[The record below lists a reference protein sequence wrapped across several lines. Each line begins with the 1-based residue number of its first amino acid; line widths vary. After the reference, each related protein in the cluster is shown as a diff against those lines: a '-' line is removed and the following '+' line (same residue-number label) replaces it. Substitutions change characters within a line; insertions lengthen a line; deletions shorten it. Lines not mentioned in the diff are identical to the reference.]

1 MHPLYDKFCLL
12 CDELAI
18 KNRIEQTLYKLYLK
32 HDDLNSA
39 LNESGA
45 ILQKEQKDVKRLEKT
60 SVSSIFY
67 TIIGQN
73 NKKLEKEKAEASDAE
88 MKYFELQ
95 NELTNLKNE
104 IGKYEREL
112 RAVRGCDLRYGRLLP
127 QIIDEI
133 KTYDSPEC
141 KAVIDTFDSL
151 TRVEEKLQK
160 LDEALELCHEAMTN
174 VINALKHLEKA
185 YSYAQKRSS
194 YLHRKNRIRL
204 TCKILVILEDEIRPI
219 IEELYRQIKRLDA
232 GLVGSRIDFE
242 IKAELTADFSD
253 ISELKAATERLIP
266 QLEEIQSKLNVAR
279 DRWAKVAGERRT
291 ELHEQIKAVLA

>member
-1 MHPLYDKFCLL
+1 MHQLYDKFSLL
-12 CDELAI
+12 CEELAV
-18 KNRIEQTLYKLYLK
+18 KSRIERTLYKLYLK

-39 LNESGA
+39 LNKSGA
-45 ILQKEQKDVKRLEKT
+45 ILQKEQKDVKQLKKT

-67 TIIGQN
+67 TIIGQK

-133 KTYDSPEC
+133 KTYDSPES
-141 KAVIDTFDSL
+141 KAVLDTFDTL
-151 TRVEEKLQK
+151 TRIEKK
-160 LDEALELCHEAMTN
+160 VSDFEKALELCYEVLANLSGAT
-174 VINALKHLEKA
+174 KHLTRAETDSQNLSLLNAEHNAYLRSDIRINLEKV
-185 YSYAQKRSS
+185 K
-194 YLHRKNRIRL
+194 
-204 TCKILVILEDEIRPI
+204 PI
-219 IEELYRQIKRLDA
+219 VDTLCRQIKRLDA
-232 GLVGSRIDFE
+232 DLVGSHIDFDIKIE
-242 IKAELTADFSD
+242 IGNYSDD
-253 ISELKAATERLIP
+253 ISEWKAEVEHLIP
-266 QLEEIQSKLNVAR
+266 QIEEIQRKLNVAR

-291 ELHEQIKAVLA
+291 ELHEQIKAVLK

>member
-12 CDELAI
+12 CEELAV
-18 KNRIEQTLYKLYLK
+18 KNRIEHTLYKLYLK

-39 LNESGA
+39 LNKSGA
-45 ILQKEQKDVKRLEKT
+45 ILQKEQKDVKRLKKT

-67 TIIGQN
+67 TIIGQK

-133 KTYDSPEC
+133 KTYDSPES
-141 KAVIDTFDSL
+141 KAILDTFDTL
-151 TRVEEKLQK
+151 TRIEKK
-160 LDEALELCHEAMTN
+160 VSDFEKALELCYEVLANLSGAT
-174 VINALKHLEKA
+174 KHLTRAETDSQNLSLLNAEHNA
-185 YSYAQKRSS
+185 YLRSDI
-194 YLHRKNRIRL
+194 RIN
-204 TCKILVILEDEIRPI
+204 LEQSKPI
-219 IEELYRQIKRLDA
+219 VDTLCRQIKRLDA
-232 GLVGSRIDFE
+232 DLVGSHLDFDIKIE
-242 IKAELTADFSD
+242 IGNYSDD
-253 ISELKAATERLIP
+253 ISEWKAEVEHLIP
-266 QLEEIQSKLNVAR
+266 QIEEIQRKLNVAR

>member
-1 MHPLYDKFCLL
+1 MHPLYEKFSLL

-18 KNRIEQTLYKLYLK
+18 KNRIEHTLYKLYLK

-39 LNESGA
+39 LNKSGA
-45 ILQKEQKDVKRLEKT
+45 ILQKEQKDVRRLKKT

-67 TIIGQN
+67 TIIGQK

-127 QIIDEI
+127 QILAEI
-133 KTYDSPEC
+133 KTYDSPES
-141 KAVIDTFDSL
+141 KAVLDTFDTL
-151 TRVEEKLQK
+151 TRIEKK
-160 LDEALELCHEAMTN
+160 VSDFEKALELCYEVLANLSGAT
-174 VINALKHLEKA
+174 KHLTRAETNSQNLSLLNAEHNAYLRSDIRINLEKV
-185 YSYAQKRSS
+185 K
-194 YLHRKNRIRL
+194 
-204 TCKILVILEDEIRPI
+204 PI
-219 IEELYRQIKRLDA
+219 VDTLCRQIKRLDA
-232 GLVGSRIDFE
+232 DLVGSHLDFDIKIE
-242 IKAELTADFSD
+242 IGNYSDD
-253 ISELKAATERLIP
+253 ISEWKAEVEHLIP
-266 QLEEIQSKLNVAR
+266 QIEEIQRKLNVAR

-291 ELHEQIKAVLA
+291 ELHEQIKAVLK

>member
-1 MHPLYDKFCLL
+1 MHQLYDKFSLL
-12 CDELAI
+12 CDELVV
-18 KNRIEQTLYKLYLK
+18 KNRIEHTLYKLYLK

-39 LNESGA
+39 LNKSGA
-45 ILQKEQKDVKRLEKT
+45 ILQKEQKDVKRLKKT

-67 TIIGQN
+67 TIIGQK

-127 QIIDEI
+127 QILAEI
-133 KTYDSPEC
+133 KTYDSPESQ
-141 KAVIDTFDSL
+141 AVLDTFDTL
-151 TRVEEKLQK
+151 TRIEKK
-160 LDEALELCHEAMTN
+160 VSDFEKALELCYEVLANISGAT
-174 VINALKHLEKA
+174 KHLTRAETDSQNLSLLNAEHNAYLRSDIRINLEKV
-185 YSYAQKRSS
+185 K
-194 YLHRKNRIRL
+194 
-204 TCKILVILEDEIRPI
+204 PI
-219 IEELYRQIKRLDA
+219 VDTLCRQIKRLDA
-232 GLVGSRIDFE
+232 DLVGSHLDFDIKIE
-242 IKAELTADFSD
+242 IGNYSDDINEWKAEA
-253 ISELKAATERLIP
+253 ERLIP
-266 QLEEIQSKLNVAR
+266 QIEEIQSKLNVAR

>member
-12 CDELAI
+12 CEELAV
-18 KNRIEQTLYKLYLK
+18 KNRIEHTLYKLYLK

-39 LNESGA
+39 LNKSGA
-45 ILQKEQKDVKRLEKT
+45 ILQKEQKDVKRLKKT

-67 TIIGQN
+67 TIIGQK

-127 QIIDEI
+127 QILDEI
-133 KTYDSPEC
+133 KTVDSPES
-141 KAVIDTFDSL
+141 KAVLDTFDTL
-151 TRVEEKLQK
+151 TRIEKK
-160 LDEALELCHEAMTN
+160 VSDFEKALELCYEVLANLSGAT
-174 VINALKHLEKA
+174 KHLTRAETDSQNLSLLNAEHNAYLRSDIRINLEKV
-185 YSYAQKRSS
+185 K
-194 YLHRKNRIRL
+194 
-204 TCKILVILEDEIRPI
+204 PI
-219 IEELYRQIKRLDA
+219 VDTLCRQIKRLDA
-232 GLVGSRIDFE
+232 DLVGSHLDFDIKIE
-242 IKAELTADFSD
+242 IGNYSDD
-253 ISELKAATERLIP
+253 ISEWTAEVEHLIP
-266 QLEEIQSKLNVAR
+266 QIEEIQRKLNVAR

>member
-1 MHPLYDKFCLL
+1 MHQLYDKFSLL

-18 KNRIEQTLYKLYLK
+18 KNRIEHTLYKLYLK

-39 LNESGA
+39 LNKSGA
-45 ILQKEQKDVKRLEKT
+45 ILQKEQKDVKRLKKT

-67 TIIGQN
+67 TIIGQK

-127 QIIDEI
+127 QILAEI
-133 KTYDSPEC
+133 KTYDSPES
-141 KAVIDTFDSL
+141 KAVLDTFDTL
-151 TRVEEKLQK
+151 TRIEKK
-160 LDEALELCHEAMTN
+160 VSDFEKALELCYEVLANLSGAT
-174 VINALKHLEKA
+174 KHLTRAETDSQNLSLLNAEHNAYLRSDIRINLEKVK
-185 YSYAQKRSS
+185 SIVDT
-194 YLHRKNRIRL
+194 L
-204 TCKILVILEDEIRPI
+204 C
-219 IEELYRQIKRLDA
+219 RQIKRLDA
-232 GLVGSRIDFE
+232 DLVGSHLDFDIKIE
-242 IKAELTADFSD
+242 IGNYSDD
-253 ISELKAATERLIP
+253 ISEWKAEVEHLIP
-266 QLEEIQSKLNVAR
+266 QIEEIQSKLNVAR

>member
-1 MHPLYDKFCLL
+1 MHQLYDKFSLL

-18 KNRIEQTLYKLYLK
+18 KNRIEHTLYKLYLK

-39 LNESGA
+39 LNKSGA
-45 ILQKEQKDVKRLEKT
+45 ILQKEQKDVKRLKKT

-67 TIIGQN
+67 TIIGQK

-127 QIIDEI
+127 QILAEI
-133 KTYDSPEC
+133 KTYDSPES
-141 KAVIDTFDSL
+141 KAVLDTFDTL
-151 TRVEEKLQK
+151 TRIEKK
-160 LDEALELCHEAMTN
+160 VSDFEKALELCYEVLANLSGAT
-174 VINALKHLEKA
+174 KHLTRAETDSQNLSLLNAEHNAYLRSDIRINLEKVK
-185 YSYAQKRSS
+185 SIVDT
-194 YLHRKNRIRL
+194 L
-204 TCKILVILEDEIRPI
+204 C
-219 IEELYRQIKRLDA
+219 RQIKRLDA
-232 GLVGSRIDFE
+232 DLVGSHLDFDIKIE
-242 IKAELTADFSD
+242 IGNYSDD
-253 ISELKAATERLIP
+253 ISEWKAEVEHLIP
-266 QLEEIQSKLNVAR
+266 QIEEIQRKLNVAR

>member
-12 CDELAI
+12 CEELAV
-18 KNRIEQTLYKLYLK
+18 KNRIERTLYKLYLK

-39 LNESGA
+39 LNKSGA
-45 ILQKEQKDVKRLEKT
+45 ILQKEQKDVKRLKKT
-60 SVSSIFY
+60 SLSSIFY
-67 TIIGQN
+67 TIIGQK

-127 QIIDEI
+127 QILDEI
-133 KTYDSPEC
+133 KTVDSPEC
-141 KAVIDTFDSL
+141 KAVIDTFDTL
-151 TRVEEKLQK
+151 TRIEKK
-160 LDEALELCHEAMTN
+160 VSDFEKALELCYEVLANLSGAT
-174 VINALKHLEKA
+174 KHLTSAETDSQNLSLLNAEHNAYLRSDIRINLEKV
-185 YSYAQKRSS
+185 K
-194 YLHRKNRIRL
+194 
-204 TCKILVILEDEIRPI
+204 PI
-219 IEELYRQIKRLDA
+219 VDTLCRQIKRLDA
-232 GLVGSRIDFE
+232 DLVGSHLDFDIKIE
-242 IKAELTADFSD
+242 IGNYSDD
-253 ISELKAATERLIP
+253 ISEWKAEVEHLIP
-266 QLEEIQSKLNVAR
+266 QIEEIQRKLNVAR

>member
-12 CDELAI
+12 CEELAV
-18 KNRIEQTLYKLYLK
+18 KNRIERTLYKLYLK

-39 LNESGA
+39 LNKSGA
-45 ILQKEQKDVKRLEKT
+45 ILQKEQKDVKRLKKT

-67 TIIGQN
+67 TIIGQK

-127 QIIDEI
+127 QILDEI
-133 KTYDSPEC
+133 KTVDSPEC
-141 KAVIDTFDSL
+141 NAVIDTFDSL
-151 TRVEEKLQK
+151 IRIEEKLQK
-160 LDEALELCHEAMTN
+160 LDEALELSREAMTN

-194 YLHRKNRIRL
+194 YLRKNRIRL
-204 TCKILVILEDEIRPI
+204 TCKILVIIEDEIRPI
-219 IEELYRQIKRLDA
+219 IEDLYRQIKRLDA

-253 ISELKAATERLIP
+253 ISELKAATEHLIP
-266 QLEEIQSKLNVAR
+266 QIEEIQRKLNVAR

>member
-12 CDELAI
+12 CEELAV
-18 KNRIEQTLYKLYLK
+18 KNRIERTLYKLYLK

-39 LNESGA
+39 LNKSGA
-45 ILQKEQKDVKRLEKT
+45 ILQKEQKDVKRLKKT

-67 TIIGQN
+67 TIIGQK

-127 QIIDEI
+127 QILDEI
-133 KTYDSPEC
+133 KTVDSPEC

-151 TRVEEKLQK
+151 IRIEEKLQK
-160 LDEALELCHEAMTN
+160 LDEALELSREAMTN

-194 YLHRKNRIRL
+194 YLRKNRIRL
-204 TCKILVILEDEIRPI
+204 TCKILVIIEDEIRPI
-219 IEELYRQIKRLDA
+219 IEDLYRQIKRLDA

-253 ISELKAATERLIP
+253 ISELKAATEHLIP
-266 QLEEIQSKLNVAR
+266 QIEEIQRKLNVAR

>member
-1 MHPLYDKFCLL
+1 MHLLYDKFCLL

-18 KNRIEQTLYKLYLK
+18 KNRIEHTLYKLYLK
-32 HDDLNSA
+32 HDDLNSE
-39 LNESGA
+39 LNKSGA
-45 ILQKEQKDVKRLEKT
+45 ILQKEQKDVKRLKKT

-67 TIIGQN
+67 TIIGQK

-133 KTYDSPEC
+133 KTYDSPES
-141 KAVIDTFDSL
+141 KAVLDTFDTL
-151 TRVEEKLQK
+151 TRIEKK
-160 LDEALELCHEAMTN
+160 VSDFEKALELCYEVLANLSGAT
-174 VINALKHLEKA
+174 KHLTRAETDSQNLSLLNAEHNAYLRSDIRINLEKV
-185 YSYAQKRSS
+185 K
-194 YLHRKNRIRL
+194 
-204 TCKILVILEDEIRPI
+204 PI
-219 IEELYRQIKRLDA
+219 VDTLCRQIKRLDA
-232 GLVGSRIDFE
+232 DLVGSHLDFDIKIE
-242 IKAELTADFSD
+242 IGNYSDD
-253 ISELKAATERLIP
+253 ISEWKSEVEHLIP
-266 QLEEIQSKLNVAR
+266 QIEGIQIKLNVAR
-279 DRWAKVAGERRT
+279 DRWAKVAGEKRA